1 MPVLRALAIAFAAI
15 AVLCLLSAILGMVNG
30 RMSPRTGTLLRALAL
45 FCFVLT
51 VVLNVASRS

>member
-1 MPVLRALAIAFAAI
+1 MSVLRALAVAFAAI
-15 AVLCLLSAILGMVNG
+15 AVLCLLAAILGMVNG
-30 RMSPRTGTLLRALAL
+30 RMSPRTGTLLRAFAL